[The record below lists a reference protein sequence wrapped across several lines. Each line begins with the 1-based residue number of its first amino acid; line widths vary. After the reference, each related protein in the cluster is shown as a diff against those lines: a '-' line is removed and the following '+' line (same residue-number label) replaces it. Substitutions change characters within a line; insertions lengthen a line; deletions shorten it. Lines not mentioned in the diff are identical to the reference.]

1 MLYQA
6 SNITP
11 STLAGMGSGV
21 IDATQSWSIK
31 WQINGTSPIKA
42 YKIDLYSNATDKKIA
57 TTNMVTLE
65 NPIYPVDANGN
76 PQLVVVEISRAQNP
90 FTFIE
95 GEDIRNGE
103 AYRFL
108 ITQWWDVE
116 NDQKI
121 VESVENVFYAKSTP
135 TVVLSIEGLNN
146 NIVSSRVISAT
157 GTYSQTQNVP
167 ISEAVWTLYKKQ
179 SGLWVEIDK
188 KTVINTQLLQ
198 YKYETLFSGDNY
210 KIQLEIYN
218 ADGIYITTQ
227 KEFVSE
233 YSSSLV
239 LENIKVEKT
248 LGNTANKIT
257 WEGITSITG
266 VAEGDVCNIPNEP
279 NWGENCVGIGI
290 TRETQVATG
299 STTFA
304 LSRTYNTAVNN
315 IQVYVNGERIY
326 DNYGKKFDDNTQTY
340 HNYSV
345 VNNSVVF
352 NTAPANGS
360 NVEFVYSTT
369 TTSKIV
375 FSKVNDD
382 DMYKA
387 NFTADNNIIWQGTI
401 EDDTPRILAT
411 FLGEYVDNLNVRV
424 GDCKIELVIEN
435 KPTTNDKELA
445 VYINDTKVVAMDC
458 VKNTYQ
464 QLGYKYVW
472 YAIAVTRTNNSIN
485 NGKRVAYICRYDMSF
500 PLYPNGVL
508 FANDETFA
516 KNGEIATERKSGVY
530 SGWNTSLNTRMT
542 SLTLNGGQ
550 WCDFLRM
557 DTMIITDNI
566 IDEIMPEKTKIEDF
580 DLYEQ
585 KRFASNYFL
594 ANFGENDEGNIDLR
608 AGDNS
613 GAVFQGSLVVR
624 ETEGAAD
631 RKIITTVSTD
641 ALGELYDFGIK
652 SGEKYKYF
660 IYPQGTDVLGDA
672 LETAGYIGSQFNGYS
687 LIVAKRRA
695 DIEPDKLDS
704 NFDNQ
709 YIVQKEYLFK
719 HNSSIG
725 AVSNNTKV
733 SYFENFTRYPKV
745 LVGTSNY
752 KSGTLSGL
760 IGSVKWVKTQNKEKQ
775 TYQKYQPYKFAEKF
789 NVVPAE
795 ERTEDDLE
803 FVGPR
808 KEDWTKIRRAYNM
821 SVNLSTTGIKITAT
835 SWEDANKIYFR
846 NVQQFESLSG
856 CNLYESIV
864 TLNSEFYP
872 SPYMSK
878 PANISYQN
886 PIYNIV
892 ETTDQYITL
901 ESVKQLHAYKI
912 RFYKNKDYAEAIKN
926 DSSDTTLVI
935 DSFTIVYDK
944 PSDDYSYIYRLKN
957 KNIKTGKCYI
967 IYTIGENNIV
977 ETATGPHYDGDISSE
992 LGFSE
997 NNYDDITYT
1006 YNIPFGPYM
1015 GDEYVY
1021 IIAKTPID
1029 MRYDLV
1035 EEKNAKVP
1043 YPYSPTFGYVWGRDV
1058 LLSEYRFK
1066 NTTTD
1071 KTIVPQYGVAYY
1083 PPTYPNGKQ
1092 NNKAYCLVYWDTDKY
1107 GIKLYR
1113 FNPCGELKTFT
1124 KYTKEKGKYCYQDK
1138 LQTSEDIMNLATE
1151 PNNHYFLK
1159 DMKGFMYKV
1168 DISSPM
1174 SRTINYKASSMPI
1187 TMEIKWTEIGNADDI
1202 ALFSRNEV

>member
-11 STLAGMGSGV
+11 STLTGMGSGV

-65 NPIYPVDANGN
+65 KPIYPVDANGN
-76 PQLVVVEISRAQNP
+76 PQFVVVEISRAQNP

-95 GEDIRNGE
+95 GEDIKNGE

-121 VESVENVFYAKSTP
+121 VENVENVFYAKATP
-135 TVVLSIEGLNN
+135 TIVLSVEGLNN
-146 NIVSSRVISAT
+146 NIISSRIISAT

-179 SGLWVEIDK
+179 GGLWVEVDK

-210 KIQLEIYN
+210 KIQLEVYN
-218 ADGIYITTQ
+218 ADGIYIVTQ
-227 KEFVSE
+227 QEFVSK

-239 LENIKVEKT
+239 LENIKVEKA

-257 WEGITSITG
+257 WEGMTSITG

-299 STTFA
+299 STIFA
-304 LSRTYNTAVNN
+304 LSKTYNTAVNN

-340 HNYSV
+340 HNYSII
-345 VNNSVVF
+345 NNSVVF
-352 NTAPANGS
+352 NTAPTNGS
-360 NVEFVYSTT
+360 KVEFVYSTT
-369 TTSKIV
+369 TPSKIV
-375 FSKVNDD
+375 FNKVNNN

-387 NFTADNNIIWQGTI
+387 SFTADNNIVWQGTI
-401 EDDTPRILAT
+401 EDDTPRKIAT
-411 FLGEYVDNLNVRV
+411 FLGEYIDNLNVRV
-424 GDCKIELVIEN
+424 GDCNVELVIEN
-435 KPTTNDKELA
+435 KSTTNDKELA
-445 VYINDTKVVAMDC
+445 IYINDKKVVAMDC

-472 YAIAVTRTNNSIN
+472 YAIVVTGTNNSIN
-485 NGKRVAYICRYDMSF
+485 NGNRVAYICRYDMSF

-516 KNGEIATERKSGVY
+516 KNGEITTERKSGVY
-530 SGWNTSLNTRMT
+530 VGWDTTLKNRMT

-557 DTMIITDNI
+557 DTMVITDNI
-566 IDEIMPEKTKIEDF
+566 IDEIMPEKTNIEDF

-585 KRFASNYFL
+585 TRFASNWFL

-613 GAVFQGSLVVR
+613 GAVFQGSLIVR

-641 ALGELYDFGIK
+641 SLGELYDFGIK

-660 IYPQGTDVLGDA
+660 IYPQGADALGDA
-672 LETAGYIGSQFNGYS
+672 LETADYSGSQFNGYS

-695 DIEPDKLDS
+695 DIEPNKLDS

-803 FVGPR
+803 FVGPPLNEWV
-808 KEDWTKIRRAYNM
+808 KTKSLYP
-821 SVNLSTTGIKITAT
+821 VNIDRYKNVTSSTWDSPTIIGEGEGIF
-835 SWEDANKIYFR
+835 N
-846 NVQQFESLSG
+846 
-856 CNLYESIV
+856 YELM
-864 TLNSEFYP
+864 TKYEGKAF
-872 SPYMSK
+872 
-878 PANISYQN
+878 ISYR
-886 PIYNIV
+886 PEYNKPTDTPDYKVI
-892 ETTDQYITL
+892 ETTNDFITL
-901 ESVKQLHAYKI
+901 QYSNFQV
-912 RFYKNKDYAEAIKN
+912 RFNKSTDNVEAIYTRNPGGIPYDIDILGNTN
-926 DSSDTTLVI
+926 DPFFPYICKLQNKLLTKGKLFTMLTDNKSCVMI
-935 DSFTIVYDK
+935 DNSYDINCSFGSNIGYYD
-944 PSDDYSYIYRLKN
+944 Y
-957 KNIKTGKCYI
+957 
-967 IYTIGENNIV
+967 IGE
-977 ETATGPHYDGDISSE
+977 G
-992 LGFSE
+992 
-997 NNYDDITYT
+997 
-1006 YNIPFGPYM
+1006 
-1015 GDEYVY
+1015 YVY
-1021 IIAKTPID
+1021 IGARTPYD
-1029 MRYDLV
+1029 KLKYDLFI
-1035 EEKNAKVP
+1035 EKELPRSRYASGEVIQEDIENSK
-1043 YPYSPTFGYVWGRDV
+1043 
-1058 LLSEYRFK
+1058 YRFK
-1066 NTTTD
+1066 NATTG
-1071 KTIVPQYGVAYY
+1071 KTIYPKAGTAYY
-1083 PPTYPNGKQ
+1083 APTYPRGKGY
-1092 NNKAYCLVYWDTDKY
+1092 NKAYCWSYFIGNGGEKY
-1107 GIKLYR
+1107 YGW
-1113 FNPCGELKTFT
+1113 NSCGELKTFT

>member
-146 NIVSSRVISAT
+146 NIVSSRIISAT

-257 WEGITSITG
+257 WEGTTSING

-304 LSRTYNTAVNN
+304 LSKTYNTTVNN

-360 NVEFVYSTT
+360 NVEFVYSTA

-445 VYINDTKVVAMDC
+445 VYINDTKVVAIGC

-472 YAIAVTRTNNSIN
+472 YAIAVTGTNNSIN

-624 ETEGAAD
+624 ETEGAAE

-641 ALGELYDFGIK
+641 ELGELYDFGIK

-660 IYPQGTDVLGDA
+660 IYPQGADALGDA
-672 LETAGYIGSQFNGYS
+672 LETADYVGSQFDGYS
-687 LIVAKRRA
+687 LIVAKHRA
-695 DIEPDKLDS
+695 DIEPNKSDS

-803 FVGPR
+803 FVGPPLNEWVKTKSLYPVNIDR
-808 KEDWTKIRRAYNM
+808 YINVTSSTWDNPTIIGEGEGIFNYELMTKYEGKAFVSYIPEYNKPTDTPDYNVIETTNDFITLQYSNFQVRFNKSTDNVEAIYTRNPGGTPYDIDIVSNTINPYFTYICKLQNKLFTKGKLFTMLTDNKHCEMIDNSDDINCSFGSNIGYYDYIGEGYAYIGAYTPYDHLKYDLFVEKELPRYRYASGEVIQENIENSKYCFKNA
-821 SVNLSTTGIKITAT
+821 TTG
-835 SWEDANKIYFR
+835 
-846 NVQQFESLSG
+846 
-856 CNLYESIV
+856 
-864 TLNSEFYP
+864 
-872 SPYMSK
+872 
-878 PANISYQN
+878 
-886 PIYNIV
+886 
-892 ETTDQYITL
+892 
-901 ESVKQLHAYKI
+901 
-912 RFYKNKDYAEAIKN
+912 
-926 DSSDTTLVI
+926 
-935 DSFTIVYDK
+935 
-944 PSDDYSYIYRLKN
+944 
-957 KNIKTGKCYI
+957 
-967 IYTIGENNIV
+967 
-977 ETATGPHYDGDISSE
+977 
-992 LGFSE
+992 
-997 NNYDDITYT
+997 
-1006 YNIPFGPYM
+1006 
-1015 GDEYVY
+1015 
-1021 IIAKTPID
+1021 
-1029 MRYDLV
+1029 
-1035 EEKNAKVP
+1035 
-1043 YPYSPTFGYVWGRDV
+1043 
-1058 LLSEYRFK
+1058 
-1066 NTTTD
+1066 
-1071 KTIVPQYGVAYY
+1071 KTIYPKAGTAYY
-1083 PPTYPNGKQ
+1083 APAYPRGIGY
-1092 NNKAYCLVYWDTDKY
+1092 NKAYCWSYFIGNGGEKY
-1107 GIKLYR
+1107 YGW
-1113 FNPCGELKTFT
+1113 NSCGELKTFT